1 MNYKTQIRIANHIVC
16 IDYLLVNR
24 IFDYIIDESRAKFL
38 SRLMKKLSRW
48 VRVLNADCIDL
59 CVSDIEHH
67 YVRLYIMDAD
77 CNRLGII
84 AIGRRVFNTLA
95 VSVSLSAGRGFVL
108 NLSAAGN
115 SIEKVADLRVD
126 PYQWKS
132 TQLRSTREKYIMDG
146 SGREH
151 ERTREK
157 DSHRWILMASTSV
170 TTSFKSSAT
179 FSKQGEIEGTSV
191 FTKKNGLVVARQFTA
206 GRGHTEHAYFT

>member
-67 YVRLYIMDAD
+67 YVRLYIMGAD

-84 AIGRRVFNTLA
+84 AIGRRIFNTLA
-95 VSVSLSAGRGFVL
+95 VSVILSAGRGFVL
-108 NLSAAGN
+108 NLTATGN
-115 SIEKVADLRVD
+115 SIEKVADLQLD
-126 PYQWKS
+126 SYQWKS
-132 TQLRSTREKYIMDG
+132 TQLRSTREKYIIDG
-146 SGREH
+146 SGRER

-157 DSHRWILMASTSV
+157 DSHRWILVASTSV

-191 FTKKNGLVVARQFTA
+191 FTKKNGLVVVRQFAA
-206 GRGHTEHAYFT
+206 GRGHTEHTYFT